1 MARFKLTK
9 AANRDRAVLVY
20 GRLREAYPD
29 VRCTLDFRNPL
40 ELLVATILAAQ
51 CTDKRV
57 NQVTPSLFRKFRNA
71 KDFAE
76 ASRDELEEAVRTCGF
91 YRNKAKNIQGACRI
105 LAGRFDG
112 QVPGTMDE
120 LLELDGVGRKT
131 ANVVLGEFFEATGVV
146 VDTHCGRLARRL
158 GFTKHDDPVKVEKD
172 LINTWRKE
180 HWTLFSHLFVFHGR
194 AVCHSRA
201 PVCSACVLSD
211 SCPFPTSVQ
220 GRRIAK

>member
-1 MARFKLTK
+1 MARLKLTK
-9 AANRDRAVLVY
+9 TANRERAVQVY
-20 GRLREAYPD
+20 DRLREAYPD

-57 NQVTPSLFRKFRNA
+57 NQVTPSLFKKYPSARK
-71 KDFAE
+71 FAE
-76 ASRDELEEAVRTCGF
+76 ASRDELEDAIRTCGF
-91 YRNKAKNIQGACRI
+91 YRNKAKSIQGACQA
-105 LAGRFDG
+105 LVEHFDG
-112 QVPGTMDE
+112 QVPGTMEE

-131 ANVVLGEFFEATGVV
+131 ANVVLGEFFEAAGVV

-172 LINTWRKE
+172 LTDTWRKE
-180 HWTLFSHLFVFHGR
+180 HWSLFSHCLVFHGR
-194 AVCHSRA
+194 AVCHSRS

-211 SCPFPTSVQ
+211 LCSFPTTAQ
-220 GRRIAK
+220 GRKIAK